1 MIVYFSKR
9 AGGYCVLTPARDI
22 DCRDC
27 YLCPIQKCGYS
38 GQSEKTRL
46 YRVEVTEKE
55 FSEIVA
61 PSGVHITKIIR

>member
-9 AGGYCVLTPARDI
+9 AGGYCVLRPARGI
-22 DCRDC
+22 DCKDC
-27 YLCPIQKCGYS
+27 YLCPIRKCEYS

-55 FSEIVA
+55 FFEIVA
-61 PSGVHITKIIR
+61 PSGVHIIKIMK